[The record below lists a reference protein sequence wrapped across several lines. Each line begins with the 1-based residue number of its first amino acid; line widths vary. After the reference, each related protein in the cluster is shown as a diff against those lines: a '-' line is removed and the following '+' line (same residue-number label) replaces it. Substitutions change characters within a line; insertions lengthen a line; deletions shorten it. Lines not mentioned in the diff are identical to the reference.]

1 MSTGTCHVT
10 FPIIIN
16 YSLAKPHPLCA
27 TPTLCRW
34 VWLSEIRCVQP
45 HPLCTSAGGWG
56 CCVARQPRL
65 PFYLLSR
72 QRSAV
77 KPLLLIIIVFYMGR
91 FYVRSKVSGKVVAAD
106 MAYYMGQFYVR
117 SEVKYSLFGWWCKIF
132 PYTIYLWCI

>member
-1 MSTGTCHVT
+1 MRT
-10 FPIIIN
+10 
-16 YSLAKPHPLCA
+16 
-27 TPTLCRW
+27 R
-34 VWLSEIRCVQP
+34 VQP

-56 CCVARQPRL
+56 CCVARQPHL

-106 MAYYMGQFYVR
+106 MAYEVFLYGAILREVRGQ
-117 SEVKYSLFGWWCKIF
+117 IF
-132 PYTIYLWCI
+132 TLWLVV